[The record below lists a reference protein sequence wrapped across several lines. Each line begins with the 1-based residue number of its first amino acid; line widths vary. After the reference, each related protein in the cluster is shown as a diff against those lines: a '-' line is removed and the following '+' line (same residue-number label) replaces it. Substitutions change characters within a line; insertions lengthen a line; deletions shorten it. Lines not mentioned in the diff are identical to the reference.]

1 MKFFDLHCDTPYECF
16 KSGKPFFDG
25 DNAVNVQKGRVFDKW
40 CQVCAVWIPDECS
53 APKVRYDAVVENFK
67 SQADITVG
75 VDGLTAENA
84 FLLSLEGGAIIEKT
98 EDVDRLFFDGV
109 RVMSLTWNGK
119 NALAGGVNTNA
130 PLTSLGRE
138 VIERMNELGIA
149 LDVSHLNDRCFFDAV
164 SLAKYVTAT
173 HSCCRSVHG
182 VRRNLTDS
190 QIKAVI
196 SKNGII
202 GICLY
207 PRFLGEGDV
216 FKNFLLHYSHIVS
229 LGGGENVSVG
239 SDFDGADM
247 SPVLNSL
254 DKLPS
259 LYYYLINSGFD
270 TESVDRLF
278 YENAFRFFKELLK

>member
-16 KSGKPFFDG
+16 KNGSEFFDG
-25 DNAVNVQKGRVFDKW
+25 DNAVNVQKGQIFDKW

-53 APKVRYDAVVENFK
+53 APKGRYDSVVKNFK
-67 SQADITVG
+67 RQTDIITDA
-75 VDGLTAENA
+75 DGLSADNA
-84 FLLSLEGGAIIEKT
+84 FLLSLEGSALIERA
-98 EDVDRLFFDGV
+98 EDVDKLFSDGV

-130 PLTSLGRE
+130 PLTLLGRE
-138 VIERMNELGIA
+138 VIERMNELSIA
-149 LDVSHLNDRCFFDAV
+149 LDVSHLNDRCFFEAV
-164 SLAKYVTAT
+164 SLAEYVTAT
-173 HSCCRSVHG
+173 HSCCRSVQG

-216 FKNFLLHYSHIVS
+216 FKNFLLHYSHILS
-229 LGGGENVSVG
+229 LGGEENVAVG
-239 SDFDGADM
+239 SDFDGAEM
-247 SPVLNSL
+247 SPALNSL

-259 LYYYLINSGFD
+259 LYYYLINNGFQ